1 MVFSGHSITANVTA
15 LEVLWQRLLDVGER
29 IEESQ
34 VMAKILATLPGPY
47 HYFYTVWNN
56 GPADGRTIR
65 LLLSK
70 LQEEEAVQSLREP
83 APSQNDAAFSSSG
96 GRSQRHYR
104 LAPYHTPRGDYQAGT
119 GGYRGDRAFHEA
131 RGAPQGGRGARGAP
145 RGYRGGY
152 RGFRGNSFH
161 SNFDPSLCNF
171 CQKEPHK
178 EENRRTKLQ
187 MFDQM
192 HQQTLGHDYHVINTN
207 AAFDSTGN
215 PR

>member
-15 LEVLWQRLLDVGER
+15 LEIFWQRLLDVGEH

-96 GRSQRHYR
+96 GRFQRHYR
-104 LAPYHTPRGDYQAGT
+104 PAPYHTPRGDYQAGT
-119 GGYRGDRAFHEA
+119 GGYRGGRAFHEA
-131 RGAPQGGRGARGAP
+131 RGAPKGGRGARGAP

-161 SNFDPSLCNF
+161 SNFDL
-171 CQKEPHK
+171 EPLQLLS
-178 EENRRTKLQ
+178 EGAAQRRELQ
-187 MFDQM
+187 N
-192 HQQTLGHDYHVINTN
+192 QTTDARSN
-207 AAFDSTGN
+207 APANSWS
-215 PR
+215 RLSRYKYKCRS